1 MHTYTRPFRK
11 EVYDKVDAPSK
22 LALVKYLESEGHTIV
37 STAEN
42 YNADVVSEKDGI
54 TYFNEAERKAQW
66 DGEWPTYWEEV
77 RIPGRKRRLVNK
89 YKNNIENLYFYV
101 FNKNYDKAWKVK
113 GTQMTDEALKEAFGT
128 RIPDGETFYHIPYK
142 EAELVNLA

>member
-1 MHTYTRPFRK
+1 MQTYTRPFRK

-22 LALVKYLESEGHTIV
+22 KALVKYLESEGHTIV
-37 STAEN
+37 NTEEC
-42 YNADVVSEKDGI
+42 YYADVVSEKDGV

-66 DGEWPTYWEEV
+66 DGEWPNHWAEV
-77 RIPGRKRRLVNK
+77 RIPGRKRRLVQK
-89 YKNNIENLYFYV
+89 YKDKIENLYFYV
-101 FNKNYDKAWKVK
+101 FNNGYDQAWKVK

-142 EAELVNLA
+142 EAELINVT